1 MLNFYDQEQNLISNE
16 SQSMI
21 DEPEN
26 KLYDAI
32 ISKIIDDPRIDKK
45 TLIKKFIAKLEM
57 ESNIS
62 GQMMSELSQIKNMM
76 IGDSESQIQISMDNP
91 DKDLN

>member
-1 MLNFYDQEQNLISNE
+1 MISNE